1 MHRGDSARRSMPR
14 APCKWGFVEAEMR
27 LGEEGQVVE
36 EEIQDGTSQMRKAW
50 DPFGLASAGA
60 RKTPG
65 GCNPE

>member
-1 MHRGDSARRSMPR
+1 
-14 APCKWGFVEAEMR
+14 MR